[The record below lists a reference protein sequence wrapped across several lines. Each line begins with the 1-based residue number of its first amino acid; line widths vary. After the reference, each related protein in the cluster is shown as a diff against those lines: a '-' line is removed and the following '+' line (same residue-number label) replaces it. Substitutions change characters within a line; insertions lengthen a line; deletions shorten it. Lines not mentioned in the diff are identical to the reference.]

1 MELYEKRD
9 KLEAYIKEKGK
20 LAVAFSY
27 GVDSTY
33 LLKAAHDVLGDD
45 VTAII
50 ARHAAFPETEYL
62 GAKNFCEKEGIEA
75 IIIEHDM
82 LSIPEVLSNQ
92 PDRCYHCKT
101 ALMSGFLEKAYERG
115 IDTVA
120 DGTNADDDFG
130 DRPGMRALEE
140 LGIVSPLREAGLT
153 KADIRTLS
161 KELELPTWDKP
172 SMACLATRIPTGTEL
187 SAETMKR
194 IDAAEQYIRSL
205 GFSQVRVRA
214 KEGNARIEIYP
225 SEFSKMAQEDTA
237 ERVSSELQRLGFSH
251 VTLDLK
257 GYADGSKQK
266 RS

>member
-9 KLEAYIKEKGK
+9 KLEAYIKGKGK

-33 LLKAAHDVLGDD
+33 LLKTAHDILGDD
-45 VTAII
+45 VIAII
-50 ARHAAFPETEYL
+50 AKHAAFPETEYM

-101 ALMSGFLEKAYERG
+101 ALMTSFLEKAYELG
-115 IDTVA
+115 IDAVA
-120 DGTNADDDFG
+120 DGTNADDDAG

-140 LGIVSPLREAGLT
+140 LGIISPLKEAGLT
-153 KADIRTLS
+153 KADIRELS
-161 KELELPTWDKP
+161 KELGLPTWDKP
-172 SMACLATRIPTGTEL
+172 SMACLATRIPTGIEL
-187 SAETMKR
+187 SAETMIR

-214 KEGNARIEIYP
+214 QSGTARIEIYP
-225 SEFSKMAQEDTA
+225 SEFGRMLQEDIA
-237 ERVSSELQRLGFSH
+237 EKVSAELLRLGFSH

-257 GYADGSKQK
+257 GYGDGSKQK